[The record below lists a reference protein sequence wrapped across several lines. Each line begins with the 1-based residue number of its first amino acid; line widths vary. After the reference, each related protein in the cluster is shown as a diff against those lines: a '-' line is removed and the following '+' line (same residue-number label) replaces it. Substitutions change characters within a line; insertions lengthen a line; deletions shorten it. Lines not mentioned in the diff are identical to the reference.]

1 MHRAQDS
8 VLIEHE
14 GANQG
19 DDVLT
24 SVRWTVFEV
33 KVEVE
38 DDVWWIKKYIL

>member
-24 SVRWTVFEV
+24 SVR
-33 KVEVE
+33 
-38 DDVWWIKKYIL
+38 